1 MKTILVVDDSKTAR
15 LTLKRKLDVL
25 DYQVEMADSG
35 EAAIELLKQGTL
47 VPDLIFM
54 DVLMGNMSGY
64 EAAKTILDMPM
75 MQDVPVVMCTSKDS
89 QEDRDEAARH
99 GAKGFIIKPITDEA
113 LAETLQNLVVQRAP
127 SSTPSAVPAP
137 TPAAPQPVTAPQPV
151 ATPQP
156 AAPAIVIGE
165 ELEALVRDMVENAN
179 LQRAEEA
186 ASQTVHALFSQQQ
199 AQIEDMLEGKISIL
213 SSSLGALHSAHD
225 QLQAELAAL
234 RQTVHDQPAA
244 APASDVSEQMREHI
258 QTQVLQELRDFE
270 AQEHS
275 KRAMH
280 ELDLQTRLE
289 NSLQDIAAQA
299 AQRAAENLLNQMM
312 GSHFAMMDERVQ
324 ALGRE
329 VETIKSA
336 PQASVSTPSAV
347 DESALMQRMDALVE
361 QRLHDLLP
369 RMLET
374 HTNQQLAA
382 HITASDDKFQSI
394 KQELSAGIQAVADA
408 LAAQQQASTQQAAM
422 PQAIPQD
429 WLDQLMDKQDALLR
443 QRFNDWSTQMDE
455 HLAQSERTVM
465 QRVDEKIDELALLN
479 ASAQMARPSIS
490 ADQPNAASSTKLT
503 LGIAV
508 LGVVLAVIALVV

>member
-54 DVLMGNMSGY
+54 DVLMGNMTGY
-64 EAAKTILDMPM
+64 EAAKTILDMPAM
-75 MQDVPVVMCTSKDS
+75 KDVPIVMCTSKDS

-137 TPAAPQPVTAPQPV
+137 TPAALQPVV
-151 ATPQP
+151 APQP
-156 AAPAIVIGE
+156 AAAPSIVIGD
-165 ELEALVRDMVENAN
+165 ELEALVREMVENAN

-225 QLQAELAAL
+225 QIQAELAAL
-234 RQTVHDQPAA
+234 RQTMHDQPAA
-244 APASDVSEQMREHI
+244 TPATDVSEQMREHI
-258 QTQVLQELRDFE
+258 QAQVLQQLRDFE

-289 NSLQDIAAQA
+289 NNLQDIAAQA

-329 VETIKSA
+329 VETLKST
-336 PQASVSTPSAV
+336 PQASVSSPSTV
-347 DESALMQRMDALVE
+347 DEAALMQRMDALVE

-408 LAAQQQASTQQAAM
+408 LATQQQSSTQQAAL

-429 WLDQLMDKQDALLR
+429 WLDQLMDKQDAMLR
-443 QRFNDWSTQMDE
+443 QRFNDWSAQMDE
-455 HLAQSERTVM
+455 HLAQSERAM
-465 QRVDEKIDELALLN
+465 LQRVDEKIDEVALLS
-479 ASAQMARPSIS
+479 ASAQMSRPSTS
-490 ADQPNAASSTKLT
+490 TDQPNAASSNKLA
-503 LGIAV
+503 LGMAV
-508 LGVVLAVIALVV
+508 LGVVLAVIALVF